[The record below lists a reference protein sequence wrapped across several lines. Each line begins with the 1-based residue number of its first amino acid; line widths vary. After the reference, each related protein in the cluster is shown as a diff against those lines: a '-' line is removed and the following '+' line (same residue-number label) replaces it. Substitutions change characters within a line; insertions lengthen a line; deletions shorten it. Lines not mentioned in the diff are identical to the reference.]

1 MCQKTSFWDTLKKEK
16 QNNNKNV
23 TVIPAEPLLL
33 SPTPPPKIKTQQ
45 TNKQEKKSQKEN
57 YLYIYFSGEEVME
70 ADDKSEGKITTG
82 IDKQTL
88 NKWFFWLIGCLS
100 SGTYIDTKGG
110 GNCLLDDD
118 DNDNKFPKIFNE

>member
-1 MCQKTSFWDTLKKEK
+1 
-16 QNNNKNV
+16 
-23 TVIPAEPLLL
+23 
-33 SPTPPPKIKTQQ
+33 
-45 TNKQEKKSQKEN
+45 
-57 YLYIYFSGEEVME
+57 ME

-110 GNCLLDDD
+110 ENYSLDDD
-118 DNDNKFPKIFNE
+118 DNDNKFPKINLASLPQILKSTGH

>member
-1 MCQKTSFWDTLKKEK
+1 
-16 QNNNKNV
+16 
-23 TVIPAEPLLL
+23 
-33 SPTPPPKIKTQQ
+33 
-45 TNKQEKKSQKEN
+45 
-57 YLYIYFSGEEVME
+57 ME

-110 GNCLLDDD
+110 ENYSLDDD